1 MIKVR
6 IRWLIAVLSLVV
18 VFGLSIWTVRVQSS
32 SRALWEYRY
41 ISISETQTAQT
52 EDILNKLGAE
62 GWELITAEGLSE
74 GSIFWRVSETVDILL
89 LFKRRI

>member
-62 GWELITAEGLSE
+62 GWELVAHAPIMVNGGGPRPAGYYY
-74 GSIFWRVSETVDILL
+74 
-89 LFKRRI
+89 FKRAK

>member
-1 MIKVR
+1 MDKFEYKILDISKTHLKKEGFQSE
-6 IRWLIAVLSLVV
+6 LIA
-18 VFGLSIWTVRVQSS
+18 T
-32 SRALWEYRY
+32 
-41 ISISETQTAQT
+41 
-52 EDILNKLGAE
+52 LNDLGAE

>member
-1 MIKVR
+1 MDKFEYKILD
-6 IRWLIAVLSLVV
+6 I
-18 VFGLSIWTVRVQSS
+18 
-32 SRALWEYRY
+32 SRTHLKKEGFQG
-41 ISISETQTAQT
+41 ELMNT
-52 EDILNKLGAE
+52 LNRLGGE

>member
-1 MIKVR
+1 MDK
-6 IRWLIAVLSLVV
+6 
-18 VFGLSIWTVRVQSS
+18 F
-32 SRALWEYRY
+32 EYKILD
-41 ISISETQTAQT
+41 ISKAHLKKEGFQVELMDT
-52 EDILNKLGAE
+52 LNNLGAE

>member
-1 MIKVR
+1 MDKFEYKILDISKTR
-6 IRWLIAVLSLVV
+6 LKKEGFQSELIA
-18 VFGLSIWTVRVQSS
+18 T
-32 SRALWEYRY
+32 
-41 ISISETQTAQT
+41 
-52 EDILNKLGAE
+52 LNDLGAE